1 VAWAQRAVGLDE
13 RSLSLGLW
21 VWDRGGEW
29 EGWECGAGLRGIEM
43 SLSFLADNTEWGFEY
58 CSSRCWKVRD
68 DRHVRGNFCG
78 VFLARVDLSLS
89 LSLSLSDHHHRYQY
103 SRALAFLA

>member
-1 VAWAQRAVGLDE
+1 
-13 RSLSLGLW
+13 
-21 VWDRGGEW
+21 
-29 EGWECGAGLRGIEM
+29 M